1 MNAFRKF
8 FLSLFAISLVLICS
22 AEKVDTQQVKQLAI
36 QALVLENSN
45 PDSSILLAK
54 SILKESLPANY
65 NQGLSYAYHRLGS
78 SFNAIGINDSALIY
92 INKAIAIRTKLKD
105 TAALISSL
113 ISRSYL
119 FEEVAK
125 IDSAY
130 ADLIQVLHLS
140 EKLGDTINQL
150 KGFIRLSQI
159 ELNLNQLDSAK
170 THLEKAQSLLNDQ
183 IESHYHHAVLNGF
196 GKHAFAID
204 QFQLAKEY
212 FTAQQAYIQENE
224 ELLKADNYLNLALC
238 ADKLNQTEEAINFYE
253 KAKEIYLTAEDYSS
267 LALIHFNIGILY
279 ASREEFKQA
288 QVNFE
293 RGLSYAEQVDL
304 LALRAKIHLELTE
317 LFEKDGNYLKSL
329 SHLQDYLHLHDSL
342 INISK
347 VESLT
352 EMQTKYETEKK
363 IQQIE
368 LLNQKT
374 KAQQAER
381 NFILAVAM
389 VLLLML
395 ISLGIYF
402 IQRNRIAKRNARIAQ
417 QELEA
422 VLDEQEI
429 KTYNAMLEGQEEER
443 MRIATDLH
451 DRLGSMLSTIKLMFN
466 SLEEKVD
473 KAQIENQKQ
482 YAKANDLL
490 DQACTEVRTISHNLG
505 TGMVA
510 NFGLQRAMEE
520 LCESIDQT
528 GKVKC
533 QFLNHNLANSYKLD
547 IEINLYRITQEAL
560 NNAIKHAKAK
570 LISVQL
576 NDLGNELSLHIEDDG
591 QGFDPQN
598 IDLGM
603 GLKNLEKRAE
613 KIAGHLHIDSSLGRG
628 TSIIVEV
635 PLNTEST

>member
-1 MNAFRKF
+1 LNTFRKF

-22 AEKVDTQQVKQLAI
+22 AEKVDTQKVKQLAI

-54 SILKESLPANY
+54 SILKESLSANY

-78 SFNAIGINDSALIY
+78 SFNAIGLNDSALIY
-92 INKAIAIRTKLKD
+92 INKAIVVRTELKD

-130 ADLIQVLHLS
+130 ADLIQVLHFS
-140 EKLGDTINQL
+140 EKLGDTISQL

-170 THLEKAQSLLNDQ
+170 IHLEKAQSLLNDQ
-183 IESHYHHAVLNGF
+183 IEPHYHHAVLNGL
-196 GKHAFAID
+196 GKHAFAIN

-212 FTAQQAYIQENE
+212 FIEQQAYIQENE
-224 ELLKADNYLNLALC
+224 ELLKADNLLNQALC
-238 ADKLNQTEEAINFYE
+238 ADELQDTILAIELYD
-253 KAKEIYLTAEDYSS
+253 KAKLIYLSLAEIPS
-267 LALIHFNIGILY
+267 LALIHYNLGMLY
-279 ASREEFKQA
+279 SERSNFSEAISNFKK
-288 QVNFE
+288 
-293 RGLSYAEQVDL
+293 GLDFARQIDQL
-304 LALRAKIHLELTE
+304 DLRAKIHQELADCYEKTE
-317 LFEKDGNYLKSL
+317 DYSSSLFHLKDYLK
-329 SHLQDYLHLHDSL
+329 LHDSL

-591 QGFDPQN
+591 QGFDQQN
-598 IDLGM
+598 LDLGM

-635 PLNTEST
+635 PLNKEST